1 VKSLKIVA
9 FLLCFVMFFC
19 ACSGQN
25 FEKVEIDW
33 SKGEET
39 MLKEGGFAPRVYTLK
54 NGRMIAGYETV
65 HGIFT
70 KISDDN
76 GKTWDLEAKA
86 SFCPAFNCANINFF
100 QQGKNLYMAYRATGK
115 TEKGYY
121 TSLQVSVSTDNGE
134 NWKKHSVVSEALD
147 ENGNLHGVW
156 EPFLQILNDELIC
169 LYANDSRLVTN
180 YQNIEYKVF
189 KNGEWKNRTVISEGE
204 KHLSRDG
211 MPVMTRLKSGEYVC
225 VIESSKYTNEGNPF
239 VLQMF
244 WSKDGKQ
251 WSEPVDVYRPNANG
265 SKAAA
270 PGIVQLPSGQIV
282 ISFQTDEDSDEKGDS
297 FSVMKTIYTDIK
309 ALEQIS
315 AASFSKPQKV
325 FSGDDGLS
333 VWTGLWYSDKALF
346 VAAGTKKGAELKR
359 LELW

>member
-1 VKSLKIVA
+1 MKNLKIFA
-9 FLLCFVMFFC
+9 ILLCFIILLC
-19 ACSGQN
+19 ACSQN
-25 FEKVEIDW
+25 FEKVSLDW
-33 SKGEET
+33 NKGEET
-39 MLKEGGFAPRVYTLK
+39 MLKEGGFAPRVYTLE

-65 HGIFT
+65 HGILT
-70 KISDDN
+70 KVSDDN
-76 GKTWDLEAKA
+76 GKTWNLESKA
-86 SFCPAFNCANINFF
+86 SFCPAFNCANVNFF
-100 QQGKNLYMAYRATGK
+100 QKGRSLYMAYRATGK

-134 NWKKHSVVSEALD
+134 NWKKHSLISEALD

-156 EPFLQILNDELIC
+156 EPFLGLLNDELVC
-169 LYANDSRLVTN
+169 FYANDSRLVTK

-211 MPVMTRLKSGEYVC
+211 MPVFTRLKSGEYVC
-225 VIESSKYTNEGNPF
+225 VIESSKYANEGNPF

-244 WSKDGKQ
+244 WSKDGKH
-251 WSEPVDVYRPNANG
+251 WSEPVDVYRPAANG

-282 ISFQTDEDSDEKGDS
+282 ISFQTDEDSGEKGDS
-297 FSVMKTIYTDIK
+297 FSVMKTIYTDIE

-346 VAAGTKKGAELKR
+346 AAAGTKKGAELKR

>member
-1 VKSLKIVA
+1 
-9 FLLCFVMFFC
+9 
-19 ACSGQN
+19 
-25 FEKVEIDW
+25 
-33 SKGEET
+33 
-39 MLKEGGFAPRVYTLK
+39 
-54 NGRMIAGYETV
+54 
-65 HGIFT
+65 
-70 KISDDN
+70 
-76 GKTWDLEAKA
+76 
-86 SFCPAFNCANINFF
+86 
-100 QQGKNLYMAYRATGK
+100 MAYRATGK

-189 KNGEWKNRTVISEGE
+189 KNGEWKNSTVISEGE

-251 WSEPVDVYRPNANG
+251 WSEPVDVYRPTPTAQRRQ
-265 SKAAA
+265 
-270 PGIVQLPSGQIV
+270 PP
-282 ISFQTDEDSDEKGDS
+282 
-297 FSVMKTIYTDIK
+297 
-309 ALEQIS
+309 ALCNC
-315 AASFSKPQKV
+315 PR
-325 FSGDDGLS
+325 
-333 VWTGLWYSDKALF
+333 DKL
-346 VAAGTKKGAELKR
+346 L
-359 LELW
+359 